1 MNASTRRL
9 LTAATAIAGTAA
21 VSTGAQAATVI
32 DFGGVATGET
42 VTTQTPG
49 LTVSASSPYADSPEE
64 VFAWDFNG
72 YPQFEFAGQQAPF
85 TSGNATGRDLGQGLA
100 LRGPEGVLTG
110 FGVLPRPI
118 PTPLEKRRPA
128 GTINLA
134 FDNDLDSF
142 GFTIV
147 DVEGPEE
154 FTTNTGFFIDFLS
167 DGNEVAQFDFAS
179 FVTNDDSTVFDP
191 SIVFGD
197 RSANQIAPITASML
211 GVDSFD
217 EVRIS
222 LGGSAV
228 LAQVTVNPVAVP
240 TPSAALAGLA
250 LLGAGAMR
258 RRNRTEAA

>member
-1 MNASTRRL
+1 MNASTTQL
-9 LTAATAIAGTAA
+9 LTAALATAA
-21 VSTGAQAATVI
+21 LTTGANAATVI
-32 DFGGVATGET
+32 DFNGIATGTT
-42 VTTQTPG
+42 VTTQVPG
-49 LTVSASSPYADSPEE
+49 LSISASSPYADSPEQ

-72 YPQFEFAGQQAPF
+72 YPQFDFAGQQAPF

-110 FGVLPRPI
+110 FGVLPKPI

-134 FDNDLDSF
+134 FDTALDSF

-167 DGNEVAQFDFAS
+167 NGVDVGSFDFAS
-179 FVTNDDSTVFDP
+179 FVTDDSSMVFDP
-191 SIVFGD
+191 SISFGD
-197 RSANQIAPITASML
+197 RSANQISPITASML

-222 LGGSAV
+222 LGGSAIV
-228 LAQVTVNPVAVP
+228 AQVTVNAVP
-240 TPSAALAGLA
+240 TPTAALGGLA
-250 LLGAGAMR
+250 LLGAGALR
-258 RRNRTEAA
+258 RRNRTEQA

>member
-1 MNASTRRL
+1 MHTAKL
-9 LTAATAIAGTAA
+9 LTAALAATA
-21 VSTGAQAATVI
+21 VSGAASAATVI
-32 DFGGVATGET
+32 DFGGIATGTT
-42 VTTQTPG
+42 VTDQVPG
-49 LTVSASSPYADSPEE
+49 LSVSASSPYADSPEQ

-110 FGVLPRPI
+110 FGVLPEPI

-134 FDNDLDSF
+134 FDTALDSF

-167 DGNEVAQFDFAS
+167 NGQDVGSFDFAS
-179 FVTNDDSTVFDP
+179 FVTDDDSRVFDP
-191 SIVFGD
+191 SIEFGD
-197 RSANQIAPITASML
+197 RSANQIQPITAAML

-228 LAQVTVNPVAVP
+228 LAQVTVNAVP

-250 LLGAGAMR
+250 LLGAGALR
-258 RRNRTEAA
+258 RRSHNAEA

>member
-1 MNASTRRL
+1 MNTATL
-9 LTAATAIAGTAA
+9 LTAALASTALASAA
-21 VSTGAQAATVI
+21 SAATVI
-32 DFGGVATGET
+32 DFNGIATGTT
-42 VTTQTPG
+42 VTTQVSG
-49 LTVSASSPYADSPEE
+49 LTVSASSPYADSPEQ

-72 YPQFEFAGQQAPF
+72 SPQFEFAGQQAPF

-110 FGVLPRPI
+110 FGVLPTAI

-134 FDNDLDSF
+134 FGYELDSF

-154 FTTNTGFFIDFLS
+154 FETNTGFFIDFLS
-167 DGNEVAQFDFAS
+167 DGVDVGSFDFAS
-179 FVTNDDSTVFDP
+179 FVTDDDSMVYDP
-191 SIVFGD
+191 SIQFGD
-197 RSANQIAPITASML
+197 RSANQIQPITAAML

-240 TPSAALAGLA
+240 TPSAALAGLG
-250 LLGAGAMR
+250 LLGAGALR
-258 RRNRTEAA
+258 RRSRGCTDAA